1 MIEHVNR
8 ICGRLSKAL
17 GLSVSLPDP
26 DEKALRAASFRSLA
40 LGTALAAAGVLLRSR
55 GLLLLGGAGRVG
67 GTVPRKESR
76 RRRGKE

>member
-8 ICGRLSKAL
+8 ICGRLNKAL

-55 GLLLLGGAGRVG
+55 GFLLLGGTGMVS
-67 GTVPRKESR
+67 GTVLRKESR
-76 RRRGKE
+76 KRSGKE

>member
-8 ICGRLSKAL
+8 IGGGLSKAL

-55 GLLLLGGAGRVG
+55 GFLLLGGAGMVS
-67 GTVPRKESR
+67 GTVLRKESR
-76 RRRGKE
+76 KRSGKE